1 MKFSDRVAVV
11 TGSASGIGKATAEAL
26 AGEGA
31 TVCIGDIAADKGEA
45 VAAELRAKG
54 RQAEYFSLD
63 LTDRDSIAK
72 FAAAVLKRFGRV
84 DILVNG
90 AGWGKTVPF
99 VDSDDVFWEKVINL
113 NFVGPM
119 RLTKALLP
127 QMFERKYGRVV
138 SVSSDAGRVGSLGET
153 VYSGA
158 KAGLIGFSKGLA
170 REGARYNVT
179 VNVVCPG
186 PTDTP
191 LLAAVPEKYRD
202 AFIKAI
208 PMRRFGQPAEVAEA
222 IVFFA
227 GGNAGYITGQVLS
240 VSGGLTMVG

>member
-1 MKFSDRVAVV
+1 MNFEDKIAVV
-11 TGSASGIGKATAEAL
+11 TGGASGIGQATAEML
-26 AGEGA
+26 AEGGA
-31 TVCIGDIAADKGEA
+31 TVCIGDIARDKGEA
-45 VAAELRAKG
+45 AAAAIRKNG
-54 RQAEYFSLD
+54 RKAEYFPLD
-63 LTDRDSIAK
+63 LTDCASIK
-72 FAAAVLKRFGRV
+72 GFADAVLKRFGRV

-90 AGWGKTVPF
+90 AGWGKTTPF
-99 VDSDDVFWEKVINL
+99 VDGDDAFWEKVINL

-127 QMFERKYGRVV
+127 QMFERKSGRIV
-138 SVSSDAGRVGSLGET
+138 SISSDAGRVGSLGET

-158 KAGLIGFSKGLA
+158 KAGLIGFTKGLA

-179 VNVVCPG
+179 ANCVCPG

-208 PMRRFGQPAEVAEA
+208 PMRRFGKPSEVAA
-222 IVFFA
+222 AVAFFA
-227 GGNAGYITGQVLS
+227 GPQSDYVTGQVLS